1 MKDLAQGKQL
11 LEGAKEGEVG
21 ISDSEVKMVVGMYW
35 KADSK
40 EVAPE

>member
-11 LEGAKEGEVG
+11 LEGANEGEVG
-21 ISDSEVKMVVGMYW
+21 ISDSEVKMVVGGYW